1 MTKAKN
7 PIQYLDPSKLRI
19 VDEPYKDG
27 RATPVS
33 KYEPVFSAVKPNQR
47 IVCPTG
53 SAARLSAQFRNWLEK
68 KGHKDVIVRAR
79 ERCDDGEGG
88 VWWIQEAK
96 KPRTVWAG
104 IGDLGKKAA

>member
-7 PIQYLDPSKLRI
+7 PIQYIDPSKLRI

-27 RATPVS
+27 RASPVS

-47 IVCPTG
+47 IVCPAG
-53 SAARLSAQFRNWLEK
+53 SAARLAAKFRNWLEK
-68 KGHKDVIVRAR
+68 KGNKDVIVRAR
-79 ERCDDGEGG
+79 ERCDDGQGG